1 MNYIPSTAPS
11 TSVSYDLTDKVFV
24 VEGARSSRLCKL

>member
-11 TSVSYDLTDKVFV
+11 TSVSYDLTDKVV
-24 VEGARSSRLCKL
+24 VERARSSRLCKL